1 MPPMRQVVLYK
12 HYFEQFYLVQNK
24 KVQNKILW
32 IIKLIE
38 EHNHISKKYFKHV
51 TGTKGIYEIRVEY
64 ASDIFRIFCL
74 FDENNLIILLNGFQK
89 KSQKTP
95 HLEIE
100 KAIQLKQAYES
111 EK

>member
-1 MPPMRQVVLYK
+1 MPPIRQVVFYK
-12 HYFEQFYLVQNK
+12 HYFEQFYLAQNK

-32 IIKLIE
+32 TIKLIE
-38 EHNHISKKYFKHV
+38 EQNQISKKYLKHV
-51 TGTKGIYEIRVEY
+51 TATKGIYEIRVEY
-64 ASDIFRIFCL
+64 ASDIFRIFCI
-74 FDENNLIILLNGFQK
+74 FDENHLIILLNGFQK

>member
-1 MPPMRQVVLYK
+1 VLKIRQVVFYK
-12 HYFEQFYLVQNK
+12 NYFEQFYLTQNK
-24 KVQNKILW
+24 KVQEKILW
-32 IIKLIE
+32 TIRLIE
-38 EHNHISKKYFKHV
+38 EHNKISKKYLKHV

-64 ASDIFRIFCL
+64 NSDIFRIFCI
-74 FDENNLIILLNGFQK
+74 FDENNLIILMNGFQK

-95 HLEIE
+95 HIEIA